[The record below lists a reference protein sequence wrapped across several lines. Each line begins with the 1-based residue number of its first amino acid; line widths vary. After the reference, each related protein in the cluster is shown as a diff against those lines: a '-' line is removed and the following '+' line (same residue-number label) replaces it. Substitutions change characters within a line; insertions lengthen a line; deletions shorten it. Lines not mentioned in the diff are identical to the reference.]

1 MDKRLLS
8 PDFLSNNLEYVQQL
22 LQREGLKLTLV
33 PDNSGTGVTYEVVE
47 LTTEE
52 EALAIIAKREGKV

>member
-33 PDNSGTGVTYEVVE
+33 PDNSGTGITYEVQP
-47 LTTEE
+47 
-52 EALAIIAKREGKV
+52 IEGGG

>member
-33 PDNSGTGVTYEVVE
+33 PDNNGTGITYKVE
-47 LTTEE
+47 EIE
-52 EALAIIAKREGKV
+52 EGK